1 MVINGKRFVVA
12 LSDRAKRERKWIIPL
27 IVCAKG
33 KKDRGK
39 EDRDGPVWREEMRVE
54 EGGRNEGGGT

>member
-1 MVINGKRFVVA
+1 M
-12 LSDRAKRERKWIIPL
+12 DIPL

-54 EGGRNEGGGT
+54 EGGRNDRGGT

>member
-1 MVINGKRFVVA
+1 MVIHVKRIVVA

-33 KKDRGK
+33 KKDKRK
-39 EDRDGPVWREEMRVE
+39 
-54 EGGRNEGGGT
+54 GG